1 MRIIGPNFSVNLTV
15 RDGTVTM
22 ASRSI
27 RYMEGW
33 PLARVL
39 ALAQHWNWRVE
50 LDDYARAVGERP
62 SGAAQ
67 RPTT

>member
-1 MRIIGPNFSVNLTV
+1 MRIIGPNFSVNLTL
-15 RDGTVTM
+15 RGGTVTA
-22 ASRSI
+22 ASRPI

-39 ALAQHWNWRVE
+39 ALAQRWNWRVE
-50 LDDYARAVGERP
+50 LDDYERTVGGRP
-62 SGAAQ
+62 RGAAQ

>member
-1 MRIIGPNFSVNLTV
+1 MRIIGPNFSVNLTL
-15 RDGTVTM
+15 RDGTVTV
-22 ASRSI
+22 ASRPV

-39 ALAQHWNWRVE
+39 ALAQRWNWRVE
-50 LDDYARAVGERP
+50 LDDYERIVGGRP

>member
-15 RDGTVTM
+15 RGGEVAI
-22 ASRSI
+22 ASRPV

-39 ALAQHWNWRVE
+39 ALAQRWKWRVE
-50 LDDYARAVGERP
+50 LDDYERAVGERP

-67 RPTT
+67 RSTT